1 MDITNN
7 KTGIVIRT
15 SGAVLMR
22 TKLGPARMC
31 LCLGNDSTHI
41 WAIFGGMGGESDM
54 IADGD
59 QANYA
64 DQPGK
69 GRSHVN

>member
-1 MDITNN
+1 
-7 KTGIVIRT
+7 
-15 SGAVLMR
+15 MR

-31 LCLGNDSTHI
+31 LGNDGTHI

-54 IADGD
+54 IAVGE

-69 GRSHVN
+69 

>member
-1 MDITNN
+1 
-7 KTGIVIRT
+7 
-15 SGAVLMR
+15 MR
-22 TKLGPARMC
+22 TRLGPART
-31 LCLGNDSTHI
+31 CLGNDGTHI

-69 GRSHVN
+69 

>member
-1 MDITNN
+1 MNIADN

-22 TKLGPARMC
+22 TKLDPARMC
-31 LCLGNDSTHI
+31 LGNDGTHI
-41 WAIFGGMGGESDM
+41 WAIFGEMGLMGGESDM
-54 IADGD
+54 TADGD

-64 DQPGK
+64 DRPGK
-69 GRSHVN
+69 